1 MVGCIEAASHR
12 CQVQRPRR
20 SRRSDESLAVRQRAL
35 SYPVDKTS
43 ASVYIIRM
51 ECHLRSPKETGLVH
65 YRDFGRIGVK
75 PTKPGPAALVRSLE
89 PQMRCSLT
97 ALCVDV
103 PSTVRAAGGWLFDR
117 ARAGWRVTALAPIG
131 SDLAPLR
138 ILGAETIFFPPGLDP
153 STFQA
158 RLEPSLF
165 TPMPASL
172 AVAAEL
178 LGSSAALNTRVQAL
192 ARRGMEVVVWGEDGF
207 QSDETFDQARHRL
220 SAAASAFKDRALR
233 AASSVGPQDSTE
245 FLRTRGSWYALEH
258 DVDLERVRSIPHA
271 PTLDR

>member
-89 PQMRCSLT
+89 PQMCCSLT

-103 PSTVRAAGGWLFDR
+103 ASTVRAAGGWLFDR

-258 DVDLERVRSIPHA
+258 GVDLERVRSIPHA